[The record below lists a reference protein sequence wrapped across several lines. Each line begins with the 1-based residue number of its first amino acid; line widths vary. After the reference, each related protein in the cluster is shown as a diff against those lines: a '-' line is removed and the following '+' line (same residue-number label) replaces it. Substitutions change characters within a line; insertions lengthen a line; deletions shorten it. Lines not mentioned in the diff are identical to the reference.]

1 MTTFKAIILY
11 LAIGICIARFARW
24 LDKVRDGVDDGDY
37 YVSVAVC
44 WPLAVVILGRAAS
57 SWSLCRLGR
66 SPLSNFCEVVGA

>member
-37 YVSVAVC
+37 YVSVAVF
-44 WPLAVVILGRAAS
+44 WPLAVVILGLAAIYYII
-57 SWSLCRLGR
+57 LHLIT
-66 SPLSNFCEVVGA
+66 E